1 MVANNISPLRS
12 LRFSA
17 VYRDCTKVGNHL
29 KPLNLTS
36 CPTMLTLH
44 CMGLRAQLS
53 TMREQENCKTPLL
66 AGYRDKSSSQPL
78 CHYYYPFCYCL
89 KKLTAAISLLSLAH
103 DVMANFTEDFVS
115 FRDRHLD

>member
-1 MVANNISPLRS
+1 MVAKNISQCFTLRS

-17 VYRDCTKVGNHL
+17 VHRDCTKVGNHL

-53 TMREQENCKTPLL
+53 TMREQENCKTPLFWL
-66 AGYRDKSSSQPL
+66 AIETNLHPNLSAIIII
-78 CHYYYPFCYCL
+78 PFVI
-89 KKLTAAISLLSLAH
+89 A
-103 DVMANFTEDFVS
+103 
-115 FRDRHLD
+115 